1 MSCDPFSITLKTA
14 VNTRAPLS
22 DRVSWRR
29 QVNEVVSAKSALHRG
44 IHTTYDAAYNFVPA
58 RTDPSDGNRF
68 LSLLRSRV
76 GAAGSGKSAHLE
88 SGTAP
93 VVEEHLQCER
103 KQPAASQHSLPSQ
116 PEEELRESSNL
127 RFFEPV
133 LTRHMPSEW
142 ETEQQASSRNVL
154 PVVSHGFYS
163 TARKI
168 EHEDDDRRSGL
179 VGNTQR
185 TVDIMR
191 KRASN
196 PLLCPAAN
204 NYHSFRPVRP
214 PCVTDESGRPASYC
228 LDIVDCTQLAPTT
241 EEQLGFDMGPIA
253 RLPNAATLSQALDV
267 QQRVITHMGTSHPLF
282 VGTAKVMETAV
293 PNYTGHAPCH
303 PRNIAA
309 IRGNDTDPLRLW
321 SKSFMTLAEHGGGV
335 DAGNNC
341 KNPLVRKRDGIRA
354 PQSKELPPKSEKGIR
369 STVEGS
375 MLQATL
381 KDTLPAEHAINQRE
395 DKALKSLA

>member
-1 MSCDPFSITLKTA
+1 MSSDPLSITLKTA

-29 QVNEVVSAKSALHRG
+29 QVNEAVSSKTALHRG
-44 IHTTYDAAYNFVPA
+44 IQTTYDAAYSSVPA
-58 RTDPSDGNRF
+58 RTDPSAGNRF
-68 LSLLRSRV
+68 LSLLRSQV
-76 GAAGSGKSAHLE
+76 GAAGSGESAHLE
-88 SGTAP
+88 NGTVP
-93 VVEEHLQCER
+93 VAEEQLQCER
-103 KQPAASQHSLPSQ
+103 KQPEASQPSS
-116 PEEELRESSNL
+116 PSRPKEDLRESRSL
-127 RFFEPV
+127 RCFEPV

-154 PVVSHGFYS
+154 PFMSHGFYS

-168 EHEDDDRRSGL
+168 EREDDDRRSGL

-191 KRASN
+191 KRANN

-204 NYHSFRPVRP
+204 NYHNFRPVRP
-214 PCVTDESGRPASYC
+214 PCVTDESGRPANYC
-228 LDIVDCTQLAPTT
+228 LDIVDCTHRVPTT
-241 EEQLGFDMGPIA
+241 EEQLGFDMDPIA
-253 RLPNAATLSQALDV
+253 RLPNAENLSQALDV
-267 QQRVITHMGTSHPLF
+267 QRRVITHMGTSHPLF
-282 VGTAKVMETAV
+282 LGTAKVMETAL
-293 PNYTGHAPCH
+293 PKYTGHAPTH

-309 IRGNDTDPLRLW
+309 IHGNDTDPLRLW

-335 DAGNNC
+335 DARTNC
-341 KNPLVRKRDGIRA
+341 KNPLVRKRGGIRA

-395 DKALKSLA
+395 DRALNSVA